1 MENIKFVLAEILSPL
16 QINAETRKQRKK
28 RKTKNN
34 VEWVSEK
41 TRTVGE
47 AWEGNVGRKYN
58 KETEEH
64 TPLLLSF
71 PQLTDPSK
79 CTMQEDKCKCQ
90 TISSGDYNIYLYRT

>member
-41 TRTVGE
+41 TCTVGE
-47 AWEGNVGRKYN
+47 A
-58 KETEEH
+58 
-64 TPLLLSF
+64 
-71 PQLTDPSK
+71 
-79 CTMQEDKCKCQ
+79 
-90 TISSGDYNIYLYRT
+90 